1 MTAAPIAGPARGL
14 GIHSSFADRERS
26 LIKVKEKQK
35 NAF

>member
-1 MTAAPIAGPARGL
+1 MADEPVAGTLSGL

>member
-1 MTAAPIAGPARGL
+1 MCTASPSPDLHGFGF
-14 GIHSSFADRERS
+14 HSSLAGRLAS